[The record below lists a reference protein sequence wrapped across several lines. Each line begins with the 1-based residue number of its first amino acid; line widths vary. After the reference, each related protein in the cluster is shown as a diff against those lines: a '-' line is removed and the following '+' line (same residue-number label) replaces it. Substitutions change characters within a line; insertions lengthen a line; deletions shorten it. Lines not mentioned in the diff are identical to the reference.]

1 MKETAKSILE
11 VAHGEILK
19 KTDYELSKI
28 LANIN
33 DVNTSDKAK
42 RKLNITITLQP
53 INDRENVIMTCDVKS
68 SLSPIN
74 PTEIILTNSERV
86 NDDGEVI
93 NILQEVSK
101 QARGQLN
108 LNGEIF
114 EPEVVLIGMGAD
126 KLVKKE
132 EVQKD

>member
-1 MKETAKSILE
+1 MS
-11 VAHGEILK
+11 
-19 KTDYELSKI
+19 YQKI

-126 KLVKKE
+126 KLVNKE